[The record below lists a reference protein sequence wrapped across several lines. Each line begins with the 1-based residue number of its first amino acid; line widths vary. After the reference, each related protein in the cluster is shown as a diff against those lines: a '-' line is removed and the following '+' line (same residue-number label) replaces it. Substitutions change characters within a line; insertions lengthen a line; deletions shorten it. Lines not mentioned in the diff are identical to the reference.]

1 MDNQWKTDYVKEG
14 RQCKKEFKTE
24 KETQAFCGDE
34 CKQEALAALDSGSN
48 ECLPCQEGRKKWH
61 H

>member
-1 MDNQWKTDYVKEG
+1 MDNQWKTDYVKEC
-14 RQCKKEFKTE
+14 RQCKKEFRTE

-48 ECLPCQEGRKKWH
+48 ECLSCQ
-61 H
+61 